1 MIWIIEIIILSSVL
15 FFLAI
20 RYNLAKA
27 EAIAKEKQLNI
38 NIDAS
43 LLKSLKLKS
52 TIEDKT
58 LSDYIIS
65 ILEAHLLNKDDQKLS
80 NIINTKFE
88 EIEQRLKKIEQ
99 TIN

>member
-1 MIWIIEIIILSSVL
+1 MKS
-15 FFLAI
+15 
-20 RYNLAKA
+20 
-27 EAIAKEKQLNI
+27 EKRTQLNI
-38 NIDAS
+38 NIDAN

-65 ILEAHLLNKDDQKLS
+65 ILESHLLNKDDQKLS

-88 EIEQRLKKIEQ
+88 EFEQRLTSIEKKL
-99 TIN
+99 TS

>member
-1 MIWIIEIIILSSVL
+1 MVS
-15 FFLAI
+15 
-20 RYNLAKA
+20 
-27 EAIAKEKQLNI
+27 EKRTQLNI

-65 ILEAHLLNKDDQKLS
+65 ILESHLLNKDDQELS

-88 EIEQRLKKIEQ
+88 QIEQRLKKIEQ

>member
-1 MIWIIEIIILSSVL
+1 MGS
-15 FFLAI
+15 
-20 RYNLAKA
+20 
-27 EAIAKEKQLNI
+27 EKRTQLNI

-65 ILEAHLLNKDDQKLS
+65 ILESHLLNKDDQKLS

-88 EIEQRLKKIEQ
+88 EIEQRLTNIEHKI
-99 TIN
+99 N

>member
-1 MIWIIEIIILSSVL
+1 MVS
-15 FFLAI
+15 
-20 RYNLAKA
+20 
-27 EAIAKEKQLNI
+27 EKRTQLNI

-65 ILEAHLLNKDDQKLS
+65 ILESHLLNKDDQKLS
-80 NIINTKFE
+80 NIINSKFE